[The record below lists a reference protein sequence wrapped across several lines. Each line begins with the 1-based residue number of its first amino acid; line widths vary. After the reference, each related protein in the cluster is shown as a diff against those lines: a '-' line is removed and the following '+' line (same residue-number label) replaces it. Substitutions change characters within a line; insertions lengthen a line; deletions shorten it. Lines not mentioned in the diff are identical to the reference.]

1 MNKCVLQLW
10 EESSR
15 DGVIL
20 QDGCSIHVSES
31 ERDSYLKGVYDSR
44 TPKIPSSYERIVGT
58 TVEAFVSDNLYSK
71 LLDSKNLRLTEIEKN
86 NLISLEEIIF
96 KPNT

>member
-20 QDGCSIHVSES
+20 QDGCSIHVSNS
-31 ERDSYLKGVYDSR
+31 ERDSYLKSVYDSR
-44 TPKIPSSYERIVGT
+44 TPNIPISYDRIVGSP
-58 TVEAFVSDNLYSK
+58 VEAFISDNLFSK